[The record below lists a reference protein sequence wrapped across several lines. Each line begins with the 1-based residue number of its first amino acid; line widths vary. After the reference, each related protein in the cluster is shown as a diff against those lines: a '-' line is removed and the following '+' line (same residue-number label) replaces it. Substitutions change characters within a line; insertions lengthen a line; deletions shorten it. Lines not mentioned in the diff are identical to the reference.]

1 MSVRPTSRAASC
13 MRLASAAE
21 SPDSNNCDKAWPPLP
36 WQPPGPPEPVAV
48 WFLGLCSGGSCAG
61 VASAPGWTPGRTAP
75 PRAGRGFKRA
85 ETKKTVKGLVE
96 QGAVDRGLGQRG
108 AQRAL
113 EQGAVAPTHQ
123 FDGARRIDLGVEMD
137 FKVAAAQRLE
147 KVFKRGLHGDSP
159 HPCALV
165 AAGWTSARWR
175 WRCLART

>member
-13 MRLASAAE
+13 MRLASAGPAGAGGCLVFGALLGRVLRWCGVGAGLDAG
-21 SPDSNNCDKAWPPLP
+21 PD
-36 WQPPGPPEPVAV
+36 
-48 WFLGLCSGGSCAG
+48 
-61 VASAPGWTPGRTAP
+61 
-75 PRAGRGFKRA
+75 RAARGCQVFKRA
-85 ETKKTVKGLVE
+85 ETKETVKGLVE

-123 FDGARRIDLGVEMD
+123 FDGTRRIDLGVEMD